1 MNSVGTSGQ
10 PTTGRGRRPGL
21 DVGRLPN
28 TGPVA
33 ALLRAAAVTV
43 AAFGAAQVYA
53 AGDPGVLC
61 PLRRFTG
68 VPCPLCGSTTAF
80 VELGSGS
87 VAGAF
92 AANPVTV
99 LGMLALLLA
108 PLGAGRRWWQL
119 PALSR
124 GLAIGAA
131 VVAAWLWQL
140 ERFGLL
146 AH

>member
-1 MNSVGTSGQ
+1 MRTAIEQGTGHAR
-10 PTTGRGRRPGL
+10 RGRL
-21 DVGRLPN
+21 DVGRLPR
-28 TGPVA
+28 TGPA
-33 ALLRAAAVTV
+33 AVLLRAAAVAL

-61 PLRRFTG
+61 PLRRFAG

-92 AANPVTV
+92 AANPVTL
-99 LGMLALLLA
+99 LGTLALLLA

-119 PALSR
+119 SALAR
-124 GLAIGAA
+124 GFVIGAA
-131 VVAAWLWQL
+131 VVVAWLWQL